1 MLYLIT
7 GGNGAGKT
15 LNALKWA
22 KELADKD
29 ARPVAYNGRFDLV
42 EGGPLSNWKKIDFK
56 DWQAEP
62 DGTIFFVDECHND
75 LPNRSTG
82 STVPEYVRML
92 AEHRKR
98 GFDFFLITQHP
109 QNIDVFVR
117 RLIASPGYHRHLKR
131 VFGADLVSV
140 CEWAAVNPQCE
151 RPGSSDSGS
160 VTTVA
165 FPKDVYTWYRSA
177 MLHTGKTRIPKAVW
191 MLLACAVA
199 VPLLAWLGL
208 HSLFKPKDATAKAA
222 ASTVTSG
229 PATGLERAPGRE
241 RAKTGV
247 EYVADLAPRL
257 DGLPYTAPHY
267 DGVTQPKTAPYPAA
281 CIDGIRPATKQRE
294 CTCYTQQGTK
304 LLTPEALCRQIAAN
318 GFFIDWQEER
328 QVKAAAPAAPPAA
341 AAPEPAA
348 APPVQAVAVRQAPAQ
363 ARPEVVAGPPSAPST
378 FTAIVPEPQDQV
390 DGHRIGAMRRG
401 ERRLP

>member
-22 KELADKD
+22 KELADKSS
-29 ARPVAYNGRFDLV
+29 RPVCHNGRFELV
-42 EGGPLSNWKKIDFK
+42 DGGPLSNWKKIDFK

-75 LPNRSTG
+75 LPNRATG

-131 VFGADLVSV
+131 IFGSDLVSV
-140 CEWAAVNPQCE
+140 CEWSAVNPQCE

-165 FPKDVYTWYRSA
+165 FPKEVYTWYRSA

-191 MLLACAVA
+191 ILLACAVT
-199 VPLLAWLGL
+199 VPVLAWVGWQ
-208 HSLFKPKDATAKAA
+208 SLFKPKDSAAKA
-222 ASTVTSG
+222 VTSTAANA

-241 RAKTGV
+241 RPKTAV
-247 EYVADLAPRL
+247 EYVAELTPRL
-257 DGLPYTAPHY
+257 EGLPYTAPHY
-267 DGVTQPKTAPYPAA
+267 DGVTQPKAAPYPAA
-281 CIDGIRPATKQRE
+281 CIDGVRPATKQRD

-304 LLTPEALCRQIAAN
+304 LQTPMALCQQIAAN
-318 GFFIDWQEER
+318 GFFIDWQDER
-328 QVKAAAPAAPPAA
+328 QAKAPAAVASPPAP
-341 AAPEPAA
+341 APES
-348 APPVQAVAVRQAPAQ
+348 APAVAPAPLAARQIVTQ
-363 ARPEVVAGPPSAPST
+363 ARPDAAAGPPSAPST
-378 FTAIVPEPQDQV
+378 FTAIAPDPQAEA

-401 ERRLP
+401 ERRVN